1 MSANAI
7 DNSNLV
13 GLVYD
18 YVPVGFTPS
27 QSYSYDATNKVVTVT
42 DASTIPSGDT
52 FKISH
57 VRVCDYF
64 GNEARGEI
72 TNVSGGNNYSAAPTV
87 KLVGGGGT
95 GATATAA
102 INSGTGKVTGF
113 TITAGGSGYTSAPT
127 VVITGGGPDAAGA
140 YGTAAVGSGAV
151 TGITLSASLNG
162 VVDVS
167 ALDNSRGLIILS
179 SIHTTKNIA
188 ADGSAYHILTAG
200 TLGAWDSQR
209 NA

>member
-7 DNSNLV
+7 DNTNLV

-18 YVPVGFTPS
+18 YVPVGFTPV
-27 QSYSYDATNKVVTVT
+27 QNYTYDATNKIVVVT
-42 DASTIPSGDT
+42 DSSTIPSGDT

-72 TNVSGGNNYSAAPTV
+72 VNVSGGNNYTAAPTV

-102 INSGTGKVTGF
+102 ISAGKVTGF
-113 TITAGGSGYTSAPT
+113 TITAGGSGYTSAPI

-140 YGTAAVGSGAV
+140 YGTAAIGSGAV

-167 ALDNSRGLIILS
+167 TLDNSRGLIILS
-179 SIHTTKNIA
+179 SIHTAKNIA